1 MQFDI
6 VFCSLYLS
14 NPGLVR
20 AWIKYHHSIGVN
32 HFYLFTLGK
41 ELDYMIKPLED
52 LSDIVTIIN
61 WPPVPYPSAEITFD
75 PEGIF
80 GHWTEICMQYYMA
93 MIGVGKFEWIGNVSP
108 DEFLVLEKDDTVRIF
123 LDRYKEIGKG
133 VERNRAK
140 KYIKLKWNFAKMEG
154 MTYDEYLNFDLN
166 HFFKYDITINKNGPE
181 YNNFASPAYGKYL
194 FKPQFEINIGSVH
207 QPTETPAYKYG
218 KVEKDEYELVN
229 ERIASLY
236 HFRYDRFNTK
246 LPPGFSQ
253 SYDTTQ
259 NLPNAND
266 SGMKRKVNWDTALE
280 KGYQYGPEKFST
292 GELIIHNR
300 IRELIE
306 ENKND

>member
-80 GHWTEICMQYYMA
+80 GHWAELCMQYYMA

-108 DEFLVLEKDDTVRIF
+108 DEFLVLERDDTVRIF
-123 LDRYKEIGKG
+123 LDRYKELGKG

-140 KYIKLKWNFAKMEG
+140 KYIKLKWNYAKMEG

-181 YNNFASPAYGKYL
+181 FNNFMSPGYGKYF

-207 QPTETPAYKYG
+207 QPIETPAYHYG
-218 KVEKDEYELVN
+218 KVEEGEYDLVDEK
-229 ERIASLY
+229 IGSLY
-236 HFRYDRFNTK
+236 HIRDDKSNTK
-246 LPPGFSQ
+246 LPRGF
-253 SYDTTQ
+253 DQ
-259 NLPNAND
+259 NYFISKNIPIR
-266 SGMKRKVNWDTALE
+266 KRPRPDYLERTINWVLE
-280 KGYQYGPEKFST
+280 DKGN
-292 GELIIHNR
+292 LIINNR

>member
-80 GHWTEICMQYYMA
+80 GHWAELCMQYYMA

-108 DEFLVLEKDDTVRIF
+108 DEFLVLERDDTVRIF
-123 LDRYKEIGKG
+123 LDRYKELGKG

-140 KYIKLKWNFAKMEG
+140 KYIKLKWNYARMEG

-181 YNNFASPAYGKYL
+181 FNNFMSPGYGKYF
-194 FKPQFEINIGSVH
+194 FKPQFDINIGSVH
-207 QPTETPAYKYG
+207 QPIEIPLYQYG
-218 KVEKDEYELVN
+218 KVEEDEYEVVD
-229 ERIASLY
+229 EKIGSLY
-236 HFRYDRFNTK
+236 HLRYDRFNTK
-246 LPPGFSQ
+246 LPQGFGQ
-253 SYDTTQ
+253 SYDASE
-259 NLPNAND
+259 NLPDSND
-266 SGMKRKVNWDTALE
+266 SGIKRKIRWDEALE
-280 KGYQYGPEKFST
+280 KDKDK
-292 GELIIHNR
+292 LIIHNR

>member
-61 WPPVPYPSAEITFD
+61 WPPAPYSGEETLTYD
-75 PEGIF
+75 PNGMF
-80 GHWTEICMQYYMA
+80 GHWAELCMQYYMA
-93 MIGVGKFEWIGNVSP
+93 MIGIGKFEWIGNVSP

-123 LDRYKEIGKG
+123 LDRYKD
-133 VERNRAK
+133 K
-140 KYIKLKWNFAKMEG
+140 KYIKLKWNYAKMEG

-181 YNNFASPAYGKYL
+181 FDNFMDHSYGKYL
-194 FKPQFEINIGSVH
+194 FKPQFDINIGSVH
-207 QPTETPAYKYG
+207 QPIEWPSYKWG

-236 HFRYDRFNTK
+236 HFRYDRVNTK
-246 LPPGFSQ
+246 LPPGFGQ
-253 SYDTTQ
+253 PYDASE
-259 NLPNAND
+259 NLPDFND
-266 SGMKRKVNWDTALE
+266 SGMKRKVNWDEALIKD
-280 KGYQYGPEKFST
+280 KGK
-292 GELIIHNR
+292 LIIHNR

>member
-80 GHWTEICMQYYMA
+80 GHWTELCMQYYMA

-108 DEFLVLEKDDTVRIF
+108 DEFLVLERDDTVRIF
-123 LDRYKEIGKG
+123 LDRYKELGKG

-140 KYIKLKWNFAKMEG
+140 KYIKLKWNYAKMEG

-166 HFFKYDITINKNGPE
+166 NFFKYDIKINKNGPE
-181 YNNFASPAYGKYL
+181 FGNFTSNAYGKYF
-194 FKPQFEINIGSVH
+194 FKPQFDINIGSVH
-207 QPTETPAYKYG
+207 QPIEIPLYQYG
-218 KVEKDEYELVN
+218 KVEEDE
-229 ERIASLY
+229 
-236 HFRYDRFNTK
+236 
-246 LPPGFSQ
+246 
-253 SYDTTQ
+253 
-259 NLPNAND
+259 
-266 SGMKRKVNWDTALE
+266 
-280 KGYQYGPEKFST
+280 
-292 GELIIHNR
+292 
-300 IRELIE
+300 
-306 ENKND
+306 

>member
-1 MQFDI
+1 MKFDI

-14 NPGLVR
+14 NPNLFR

-123 LDRYKEIGKG
+123 LDRFKG
-133 VERNRAK
+133 
-140 KYIKLKWNFAKMEG
+140 
-154 MTYDEYLNFDLN
+154 
-166 HFFKYDITINKNGPE
+166 
-181 YNNFASPAYGKYL
+181 
-194 FKPQFEINIGSVH
+194 
-207 QPTETPAYKYG
+207 
-218 KVEKDEYELVN
+218 
-229 ERIASLY
+229 
-236 HFRYDRFNTK
+236 
-246 LPPGFSQ
+246 
-253 SYDTTQ
+253 TTSSFV
-259 NLPNAND
+259 P
-266 SGMKRKVNWDTALE
+266 
-280 KGYQYGPEKFST
+280 
-292 GELIIHNR
+292 
-300 IRELIE
+300 
-306 ENKND
+306 

>member
-80 GHWTEICMQYYMA
+80 GHWAELCMQYYMA

-108 DEFLVLEKDDTVRIF
+108 DEFLVLERDDTVRIF
-123 LDRYKEIGKG
+123 LDRYKELG
-133 VERNRAK
+133 
-140 KYIKLKWNFAKMEG
+140 
-154 MTYDEYLNFDLN
+154 
-166 HFFKYDITINKNGPE
+166 
-181 YNNFASPAYGKYL
+181 
-194 FKPQFEINIGSVH
+194 
-207 QPTETPAYKYG
+207 
-218 KVEKDEYELVN
+218 
-229 ERIASLY
+229 
-236 HFRYDRFNTK
+236 
-246 LPPGFSQ
+246 
-253 SYDTTQ
+253 
-259 NLPNAND
+259 
-266 SGMKRKVNWDTALE
+266 
-280 KGYQYGPEKFST
+280 
-292 GELIIHNR
+292 
-300 IRELIE
+300 
-306 ENKND
+306 

>member
-14 NPGLVR
+14 NPVLVR

-80 GHWTEICMQYYMA
+80 GHWAELCMQYYMA

-181 YNNFASPAYGKYL
+181 YNNFMSPAYGKYL
-194 FKPQFEINIGSVH
+194 FKPPSEVILG
-207 QPTETPAYKYG
+207 KYL
-218 KVEKDEYELVN
+218 K
-229 ERIASLY
+229 IAVIILY
-236 HFRYDRFNTK
+236 
-246 LPPGFSQ
+246 L
-253 SYDTTQ
+253 
-259 NLPNAND
+259 
-266 SGMKRKVNWDTALE
+266 
-280 KGYQYGPEKFST
+280 
-292 GELIIHNR
+292 
-300 IRELIE
+300 
-306 ENKND
+306 KN